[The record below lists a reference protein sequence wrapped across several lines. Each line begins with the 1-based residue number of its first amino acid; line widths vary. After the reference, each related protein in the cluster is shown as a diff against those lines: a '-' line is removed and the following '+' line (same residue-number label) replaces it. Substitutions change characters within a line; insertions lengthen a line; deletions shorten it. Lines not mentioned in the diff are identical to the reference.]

1 VVLAS
6 RAADPTPQTSAMMTT
21 MTTVARVAT
30 TMAASCVRADLAAL
44 DSRLADPPLRA
55 SATTTTMM
63 TMAPMARATTKTVA
77 SCARADPAGLV
88 SGAAD
93 GDERVDRRVPVL
105 RLVAPR
111 VLLHHR
117 RPQDAGYSFGDAV
130 RRWQACGLGF
140 HNFSEFYFIF

>member
-1 VVLAS
+1 MVLAS

-44 DSRLADPPLRA
+44 DSRL
-55 SATTTTMM
+55 